1 MIKLIIQNK
10 IGTATIKCSVCSEK
24 FPDLFLWHQILVL
37 ALDIL
42 GFVEKVL
49 PLFLNSL
56 GWRQLEGVFFFF
68 FFSAFLGLM
77 GLML

>member
-1 MIKLIIQNK
+1 
-10 IGTATIKCSVCSEK
+10 
-24 FPDLFLWHQILVL
+24 VL

-68 FFSAFLGLM
+68 FSAFLGLM
-77 GLML
+77 GLMLRVVALMWSHQVTGL